1 MRDRKGWVSPHLTP
15 VPRIA
20 HATTPPPHQA
30 QDTTSLDIAAPHV
43 PAPPLALP
51 LIWFLV
57 KLGTHLLP
65 RLIIQT

>member
-1 MRDRKGWVSPHLTP
+1 MDQSTPDARASHSPP
-15 VPRIA
+15 Y
-20 HATTPPPHQA
+20 QA

-57 KLGTHLLP
+57 KLGTHLLL
-65 RLIIQT
+65 RLIVQT